1 MHCDNFRILVQ
12 GSHFEIVVEASCFQL
27 ASCVGQGP
35 VPAEKPMEQSRA
47 LGGYVGRNEILC
59 EEWMVEDRKARAHL
73 LRSPQKESGT
83 TRLRAG
89 DDANGRQRKRMPL
102 AMPLWLTSLDQ
113 PGELDWTVT
122 ENVSETGARILT
134 KRRWRVNEA
143 VLISLPPSFSATA
156 RVVYCQSLPSGNYVL
171 GVEIEESLEAW
182 AKSLKGAA

>member
-1 MHCDNFRILVQ
+1 M
-12 GSHFEIVVEASCFQL
+12 
-27 ASCVGQGP
+27 
-35 VPAEKPMEQSRA
+35 
-47 LGGYVGRNEILC
+47 GRHETLC
-59 EEWMVEDRKARAHL
+59 KEWMVEDRKVGAHL
-73 LRSPQKESGT
+73 LRSPLKETGT
-83 TRLRAG
+83 MGTRAG
-89 DDANGRQRKRMPL
+89 DDANGRQRKRTPL

-134 KRRWRVNEA
+134 KRRWRANEA

-171 GVEIEESLEAW
+171 GIEIEESLEAW